1 MDCPDYQSLAPRP
14 SLRSK
19 RLHSKKQ
26 KSRVEKEEEEEE
38 GEDVMDEIRMCSP
51 CDKLIARSVD
61 SKY

>member
-1 MDCPDYQSLAPRP
+1 
-14 SLRSK
+14 
-19 RLHSKKQ
+19 
-26 KSRVEKEEEEEE
+26 VEKEEEEEE